1 MATVRRST
9 MEDMPAVTRMTMD
22 FLAISP
28 YDKHMTLD
36 PVALEQQFR
45 VMQDNDSVACFV
57 AEIDGQI
64 VGMLACCVT
73 GCWFNPGVVI
83 ASELGWWI
91 EPHARGTTCAV
102 RLLNEFERWGRD
114 KGAVLVAMSSLAIE
128 KEQKVATMLARRG
141 YAPCETTHLKG
152 TF

>member
-1 MATVRRST
+1 MATVRLST
-9 MEDMPAVTRMTMD
+9 MDDIPVITRMTMD
-22 FLAISP
+22 FFAISP
-28 YDKHMTLD
+28 YAKHMPLD
-36 PVALEQQFR
+36 AVALEEHFR
-45 VMQDNDSVACFV
+45 VMQDND
-57 AEIDGQI
+57 
-64 VGMLACCVT
+64 
-73 GCWFNPGVVI
+73 GVVI

-91 EPHARGTTCAV
+91 EPHARGTTCSV